1 MAADNP
7 GVSGRLT
14 LSVAL
19 LSLSALALEVLVTR
33 IYSVTLYYHYAFMV
47 VSLAMLGISV
57 GGLWVYLR
65 PVPADDDA
73 MHTALAKASVGYA
86 VTAVGAMLLHL
97 FLGQRS
103 LPEALYLLL
112 NYVAFAA
119 PFAFVGTFFSLAF
132 RAGAAQVGKL
142 YAADLVGAGVGA
154 VGAALILGTLD
165 APGAVVA
172 AAILGLAPVVLLR
185 QFRMPGLIAGLA
197 LAALLVSHLATG
209 WLWPRWVK
217 GAQVPP
223 DAVEAQHWNAYS
235 QIRVLSAKM
244 IGHPGWAVKANKDD
258 PQVEFKQ
265 LDIDAGAGTW
275 IIKGGTK
282 NASLKFLD
290 ADLTNAAYQ
299 FSQPKNVLV
308 IGVGGGRDLLSALH
322 FGVDHVTGVE
332 INPIFKALL
341 TGPYADYSGH
351 LAADPR
357 VSIVVDDGRAFLEA
371 TDRQFDLIQL
381 SLVDTWAATAA
392 GAFVLSENSLYT
404 REAMA
409 TYLKHLTPNG
419 VLSISR
425 HSFIPPSQDLRVV
438 TTARP
443 AMEDLGI
450 TDFANHV
457 AVLRM
462 SHKKG
467 SGSGVA
473 LLKRAAFQP
482 QEVAKLQ
489 DAATRFGME
498 LVHAPGVAAAPTPSG
513 EIYHGFIAAPDIA
526 PLLDA
531 YPHDVEAATD
541 DHPFFFHMVRFG
553 DVVHSWFGMGNMQL
567 RGPEQEMNVHA
578 VSVLFQL
585 LVLVSGLTAL
595 VIGLPLFLRH
605 RRSGQGER
613 VDKADLLYFGGI
625 GVGFML
631 VEVPLVQ
638 RFSVYLGHPV
648 LSLAVV
654 LTAMLLFSGLGA
666 YLTGRW
672 SDTQLRNHGRWLFFA
687 VVAVALVGAVVLDPV
702 LAATR
707 GMALAGRLALAVA
720 LLIPLAIPL
729 GTAFPAGVRLL
740 GGQDGARVPWYWG
753 VNGACSVVGSVGVMA
768 VALFLGFK
776 TALLLGCLCYLVAWA
791 AWERRVK
798 AGPIAA

>member
-1 MAADNP
+1 MTTEQAP
-7 GVSGRLT
+7 ISGRMT
-14 LSVAL
+14 LAVAL

-33 IYSVTLYYHYAFMV
+33 IYSVTLYYHFAFMV

-65 PVPADDDA
+65 PVPATRDDL
-73 MHTALAKASVGYA
+73 HKSLALASVGYA
-86 VTAVGAMLLHL
+86 GTAVAAMLLHL

-103 LPEALYLLL
+103 LPESLYLLL
-112 NYVAFAA
+112 NYVAFAV

-165 APGAVVA
+165 APGAVLLA
-172 AAILGLAPVVLLR
+172 AVLGLAPVVLLGQAR
-185 QFRMPGLIAGLA
+185 RSGLA
-197 LAALLVSHLATG
+197 MAVVLAAMLVGHLASP

-223 DAVEAQHWNAYS
+223 DAVETQIWNAYS

-244 IGHPGWAVKANKDD
+244 RGHPGWAVKANQND

-275 IIKGGTK
+275 IIKDGTH
-282 NASLKFLD
+282 NPSLKFLD

-299 FSQPKNVLV
+299 FSQPKQVLV

-322 FGVDHVTGVE
+322 FGVDKVTGVE
-332 INPIFKALL
+332 INPIFRQLL
-341 TGPYADYSGH
+341 TGPYAAYSGN

-357 VSIVVDDGRAFLEA
+357 VEIIVDDGRAFLEA
-371 TDRQFDLIQL
+371 TDRKFDLIQL

-392 GAFVLSENSLYT
+392 GAFVLSENSLYS

-409 TYLKHLTPNG
+409 TYLHHLTPTG

-443 AMEDLGI
+443 AAEELGM
-450 TDFANHV
+450 TDFQSHV

-473 LLKRAAFQP
+473 LIKRAPFSP
-482 QEVAKLQ
+482 PEVAKLV
-489 DAATRFGME
+489 DAAQRFGME
-498 LVHAPGVAAAPTPSG
+498 LVHAPGVAPPDTPSG
-513 EIYHGFIAAPDIA
+513 HVYHSFLFAPDMA
-526 PLLDA
+526 PLLA
-531 YPHDVEAATD
+531 TYPHDVEPATD

-553 DVVHSWFGMGNMQL
+553 DVVRAWFGMGDMQL

-585 LVLVSGLTAL
+585 LVLVTGLTAL
-595 VIGLPLFLRH
+595 VIGVPLFVRH
-605 RRSGQGER
+605 RQSGQR
-613 VDKADLLYFGGI
+613 VRRADLLYFGGI

-666 YLTGRW
+666 FLTGRL
-672 SDTQLRNHGRWLFFA
+672 SDDQLHAKGRYLFLA
-687 VVAVALVGAVVLDPV
+687 ILVVALVGVVALDPI

-707 GMALAGRLALAVA
+707 GWPIPGRLALAVV

-740 GGQDGARVPWYWG
+740 GGQDGAQVPWYWG

-791 AWERRVK
+791 AWERRTK
-798 AGPIAA
+798 ELSPL